1 MVEINKLEQVE
12 KEDFLPL
19 EPKPEHID
27 YLLANPSTASQFD
40 AKYGEGASLKYLPTQ
55 KQEEN
60 LQEQKDEVQEIPPEK
75 RDVSVTE
82 DVLKSAGAGV
92 QEGVKETLETFG
104 KTTQNILQAI
114 LLHGQVPLT

>member
-40 AKYGEGASLKYLPTQ
+40 AKYGEGASLKYLPTK
-55 KQEEN
+55 KQEET

-104 KTTQNILQAI
+104 KTT
-114 LLHGQVPLT
+114 

>member
-40 AKYGEGASLKYLPTQ
+40 AKYGEGASLRYLPTQ
-55 KQEEN
+55 IQEEN
-60 LQEQKDEVQEIPPEK
+60 
-75 RDVSVTE
+75 
-82 DVLKSAGAGV
+82 
-92 QEGVKETLETFG
+92 KESGTLNPLC
-104 KTTQNILQAI
+104 Q
-114 LLHGQVPLT
+114 LLHTLPCFGT

>member
-40 AKYGEGASLKYLPTQ
+40 AK
-55 KQEEN
+55 
-60 LQEQKDEVQEIPPEK
+60 
-75 RDVSVTE
+75 
-82 DVLKSAGAGV
+82 
-92 QEGVKETLETFG
+92 
-104 KTTQNILQAI
+104 
-114 LLHGQVPLT
+114 